1 MPIDALQQAIER
13 AHHCRASLLE
23 SRVVT
28 ARYSDEGEPVSR
40 HIKTFALQGHS
51 VARRAYAWQ
60 RGENPHPGEPEYS
73 IVLGAAGVNSA
84 DDALRFKLREI
95 YDSL

>member
-1 MPIDALQQAIER
+1 MPIDDLQQAVER
-13 AHHCRASLLE
+13 AHHYRASLLE

-28 ARYSDEGEPVSR
+28 ARYTDDGEPVSR

-60 RGENPHPGEPEYS
+60 RGENPHPAEPEYS
-73 IVLGAAGVNSA
+73 IVLGTAGVNSA
-84 DDALRFKLREI
+84 EDALRLKLREI
-95 YDSL
+95 WNSL